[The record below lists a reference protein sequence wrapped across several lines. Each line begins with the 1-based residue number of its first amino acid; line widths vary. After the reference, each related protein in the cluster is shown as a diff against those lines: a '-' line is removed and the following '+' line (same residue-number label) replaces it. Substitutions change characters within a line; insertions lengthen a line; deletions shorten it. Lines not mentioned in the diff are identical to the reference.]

1 MLIGTRAVS
10 IISIVILMGTRV
22 VSIISKGAL
31 AGFPI
36 SIYRGLRLL
45 LGISYLISLI
55 ICE

>member
-1 MLIGTRAVS
+1 MSMVMLIGA
-10 IISIVILMGTRV
+10 RV